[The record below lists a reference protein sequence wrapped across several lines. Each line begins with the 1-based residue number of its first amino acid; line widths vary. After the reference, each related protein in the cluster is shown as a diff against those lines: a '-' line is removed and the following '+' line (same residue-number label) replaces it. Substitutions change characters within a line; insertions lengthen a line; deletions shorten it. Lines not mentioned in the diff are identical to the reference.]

1 MTVDLPSGYLVR
13 PPTERDS
20 AAVADVVVAEDVAD
34 FGEPSFTEE
43 DLLDDWKRPRFSL
56 ERDAWVL
63 SGPTGRVIGYA
74 YVWEAQPETEIEADA
89 FLMPEYTGRGLGG
102 YLLDLIERRSVD
114 ICRGRSMR
122 LGLYASTVNEA
133 KRALLRR
140 RGFEKTRSV
149 LRLRIDLESR
159 PPEQP
164 TVPSD
169 VEVRVFDP
177 ADSDAVRAVMQE
189 AFEGHHRYTL
199 RRFDEW
205 LELRLRHPAF
215 DPSLWRVAVA
225 GDEVIGAV
233 LVYDVGRTGYLSS
246 IGVKEAWRGHGVGPA
261 LLREAFRTLRERGQ
275 MRVVVSMDADAAPAT
290 ARLYEEA
297 GMRVHERYDWFTKTV
312 SSTS

>member
-1 MTVDLPSGYLVR
+1 VDLPSGYLVR
-13 PPTERDS
+13 PPRERDS
-20 AAVADVVVAEDVAD
+20 TAVADVVVAEDVAD

-43 DLLDDWKRPRFSL
+43 DLLDDWKRPRFAL
-56 ERDAWVL
+56 DRDAWVL

-74 YVWEAQPETEIEADA
+74 YVWEAQPDTELEADA

-114 ICRGRSMR
+114 VCKDRSMR

-133 KRALLRR
+133 KRSLLER
-140 RGFEKTRSV
+140 RGFESTRSV

-159 PPEQP
+159 PPDP
-164 TVPSD
+164 PSPPSD
-169 VEVRVFDP
+169 VDLRVFDP
-177 ADSDAVRAVMQE
+177 ADADAVRSVMQE

-205 LELRLRHPAF
+205 LDLRLRHPAF

-246 IGVKEAWRGHGVGPA
+246 VGVREAWRGHGIGPA

-290 ARLYEEA
+290 AHLYEEA
-297 GMRVHERYDWFTKTV
+297 GMRVHERYDWFTKV
-312 SSTS
+312 VGGRPS